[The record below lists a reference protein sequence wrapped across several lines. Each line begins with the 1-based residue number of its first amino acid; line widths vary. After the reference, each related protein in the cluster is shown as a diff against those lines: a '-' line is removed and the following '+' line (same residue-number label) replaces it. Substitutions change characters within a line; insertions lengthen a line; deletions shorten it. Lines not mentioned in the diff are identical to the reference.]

1 VRQILYLAWCYL
13 RFYRVRSTVLVA
25 AVAVILFLPA
35 ALEIVVDR
43 TSAQLMARAETTPLL
58 LGARGSPLELSLNA
72 LYFDSEVPATTSYDQ
87 SLRVQKSGLALA
99 IPLYTRFRSPQGP
112 IVGTT
117 LDYFAFRELR
127 IGSGRQLVVLGECV
141 LGAGVARAGGLGVG
155 DHVVS
160 SPETVFDLAGAYP
173 LKMRVVG
180 VLEPAGTPDDHAVFV
195 DIKTAWVI
203 SGLAHGHQDLSR
215 PEAATGVLERKGNV
229 VVANASVVQ
238 YQEIT
243 PDNLDSFHFH
253 GDPAGFPVAAVIAVP
268 RDDKAGVLLRGR
280 YLDADEPMQ
289 ILRPAKVIAEL
300 LGTVF
305 TVRRYV
311 IIAVALVGVATLA
324 TMALVFTLSVQL
336 RQREM
341 LTMSRIGGSRRRI
354 AGIVAAEIAWVLI
367 LGATAALLLTV
378 ATSYLAADAVR
389 WLVTLS

>member
-1 VRQILYLAWCYL
+1 MRQILYLAWCYL
-13 RFYRVRSTVLVA
+13 RFYRVRSAVLVA

-35 ALEIVVDR
+35 ALDIVVDR

-72 LYFDSEVPATTSYDQ
+72 LYFDSEVPATAAYDQ
-87 SLRVQKSGLALA
+87 SLRVEKSGLGQA
-99 IPLYTRFRSPQGP
+99 IPLYTRFRSPHGP

-117 LDYFAFRELR
+117 LDYFPFRDLR
-127 IGSGRQLVVLGECV
+127 IGRGRQLAVLGECV
-141 LGAGVARAGGLGVG
+141 LGAEVARTGGFGVG
-155 DHVVS
+155 DPVVS

-173 LKMRVVG
+173 LKMKVVG
-180 VLEPAGTPDDHAVFV
+180 VLEPAGTPDDYAVFV

-203 SGLAHGHQDLSR
+203 AGLAHGHQDLSR
-215 PEAATGVLERKGNV
+215 PEAATGVLKREGNV

-238 YQEIT
+238 FQEIT
-243 PDNLDSFHFH
+243 PDNIDSFHFH
-253 GDPAGFPVAAVIAVP
+253 GDPAGFPVTAVIAVP

-280 YLDADEPMQ
+280 YLDTDEPMQ
-289 ILRPAKVIAEL
+289 ILRPAKVIAGL

-305 TVRRYV
+305 AVQRYV
-311 IIAVALVGVATLA
+311 TIAVSLVGLATLA

-354 AGIVAAEIAWVLI
+354 AGIVAAEIAGVLI